1 MRRFGDHSQ
10 LSELDSGETELL
22 TAMLVALES
31 AGALRGKAARGLV
44 EILSPIQTVKVL
56 AAAAQL
62 HLKVRRHT
70 LHGTNR
76 RSLMAKAHRWG
87 GGGGG
92 LRKSSKSLLR
102 EQESLHPHGST
113 ERLRNGALKSP
124 PPWEHRKTPKRSTVP
139 RVQKSLHGERKDSDT
154 EH

>member
-44 EILSPIQTVKVL
+44 EILSPIQTVKVM

-62 HLKVRRHT
+62 HLKVR
-70 LHGTNR
+70 GMVCSETN
-76 RSLMAKAHRWG
+76 
-87 GGGGG
+87 
-92 LRKSSKSLLR
+92 
-102 EQESLHPHGST
+102 EQQPQPHDLN
-113 ERLRNGALKSP
+113 RLALEKLALF
-124 PPWEHRKTPKRSTVP
+124 EKTPT
-139 RVQKSLHGERKDSDT
+139 LN
-154 EH
+154 